1 MKIIK
6 LFFLIVSVLVIVGGG
21 YLAMQYRQVTT
32 QPLGDSDEKVR
43 FEIKEGETGA
53 QILQN
58 LVSVKILDQ
67 KQIPYLKVFMRL
79 NEIPE
84 MKQGVFRVPKNLTA
98 QELFDLLQKP
108 ENPDIWITI
117 REGMRKDQIA
127 KLLEDEFKKE
137 PDAVF
142 QATKFLALTEDPTY
156 IATLGL
162 TIEGLSNLEGFLFPD
177 KYLLPK
183 QSTEDYVIKT
193 LVNTFILKTGGVY
206 TYEDIIIASMVE
218 REGMT
223 DQDRPMI
230 ADIIKRR
237 LKEGWLLQIDATLLY
252 YYKDWKRVLSKAD
265 IDFDQP
271 YNTYTRP
278 GLPPT
283 PIANPGLS
291 AINATKNPRPN
302 QYYFYIHSKDGTPYY
317 ATTYQEHLLNIAN
330 YLR

>member
-6 LFFLIVSVLVIVGGG
+6 LFFLIVSVLVIVGAG
-21 YLAMQYRQVTT
+21 YLVMQYRQVTT

>member
-1 MKIIK
+1 
-6 LFFLIVSVLVIVGGG
+6 
-21 YLAMQYRQVTT
+21 
-32 QPLGDSDEKVR
+32 
-43 FEIKEGETGA
+43 
-53 QILQN
+53 
-58 LVSVKILDQ
+58 
-67 KQIPYLKVFMRL
+67 
-79 NEIPE
+79 
-84 MKQGVFRVPKNLTA
+84 
-98 QELFDLLQKP
+98 

-252 YYKDWKRVLSKAD
+252 YYKDWRRELSKAD
-265 IDFDQP
+265 IDLDQP

-291 AINATKNPRPN
+291 AINATKNPKAN

>member
-98 QELFDLLQKP
+98 QELFELLQKP

-252 YYKDWKRVLSKAD
+252 YYKDWRRELSKAD
-265 IDFDQP
+265 IDLDQP

-291 AINATKNPRPN
+291 AINATKNPKAN